1 MLLETIARQ
10 TFTYL
15 DIDARSAQLTVVN
28 RCVKCTAPYHID
40 CDGVLAPD
48 IFIEAVD
55 YIATFWHIESAFIL
69 MYLKD
74 RSFVLEGTEIGSC
87 LAKNQHFPAAVCE
100 VHIVN
105 KRSLLGLIQK
115 LHMFH

>member
-1 MLLETIARQ
+1 MLLSQLAHSRRRKFFLIHRFCNIIKANYGIYFSKLCLKLVFLLGSFVHYQRVVPP
-10 TFTYL
+10 Y
-15 DIDARSAQLTVVN
+15 SANSDVMCGQLH
-28 RCVKCTAPYHID
+28 R
-40 CDGVLAPD
+40 
-48 IFIEAVD
+48 F
-55 YIATFWHIESAFIL
+55 
-69 MYLKD
+69 
-74 RSFVLEGTEIGSC
+74 FVLEAIEIGSC